1 MTTIVGIV
9 NLTTDS
15 FSDGG
20 QYLDP
25 ALALAQAQRLLSEGA
40 SFVDLGPASSNPDA
54 QPVGASEQIAR
65 LAPVVAQLAPG
76 AVSID
81 ATEPEVIRWALA
93 QKVAMLNDI
102 RGFGDSEL
110 WPELARARCKLVVMH
125 SLAGAMVADRRDME
139 PEQVWQSVLE
149 FFDCRIAEL
158 ERAEIARE
166 RLILDPG
173 MGFFLG
179 ANPQAS
185 VLVLRRLPQL
195 RERYGLPLYVSVS
208 RKSFL
213 GALAGG
219 RPVAQRGAV
228 TLAAELFA
236 SRNSADYIRTHD
248 VRALADGLRVQNA
261 LG

>member
-9 NLTTDS
+9 NLTADS

-20 QYLDP
+20 QFLDP
-25 ALALAQAQRLLSEGA
+25 AQALAQAQRLLSEGA
-40 SFVDLGPASSNPDA
+40 AYVDLGPASSNPAA
-54 QPVGASEQIAR
+54 QPVGASEQIER
-65 LAPVVAQLAPG
+65 LAPVVAQLDPG
-76 AVSID
+76 VVSID

-93 QKVAMLNDI
+93 QRVAMINDI
-102 RGFGDSEL
+102 RGFGERAL
-110 WPELARARCKLVVMH
+110 WPELARARCQLVVMH
-125 SLAGAMVADRRDME
+125 SLAGAMLADRRDMA
-139 PEQVWQSVLE
+139 PEQVWQHVLE
-149 FFDCRIAEL
+149 FFDRRIEAL
-158 ERAEIARE
+158 TGAGIARE
-166 RLILDPG
+166 RLIIDPG

-185 VLVLRRLPQL
+185 VLVLHRLPQL

-219 RPVAQRGAV
+219 RPVAERGAA

-236 SRNSADYIRTHD
+236 SRNGADYIRTHD

-261 LG
+261 LV

>member
-1 MTTIVGIV
+1 MTTIIGIV
-9 NLTTDS
+9 NLTSDS

-20 QYLDP
+20 RYLDP
-25 ALALAQAQRLLSEGA
+25 QRALQHARELLEQGA
-40 SFVDLGPASSNPDA
+40 DYVDLGPASSNPDA
-54 QPVGASEQIAR
+54 APVSAAEQIAR
-65 LAPVVAQLAPG
+65 LSPLVAALDRSR
-76 AVSID
+76 VSID
-81 ATEPEVIRWALA
+81 ATEREVIRWALA
-93 QKVAMLNDI
+93 QDVAMLNDI
-102 RGFGDSEL
+102 RGFGDAGL
-110 WPELARARCKLVVMH
+110 WPELARASCKLVVMH

-139 PEQVWQSVLE
+139 PEHVWQSVLD
-149 FFDCRIAEL
+149 FFDQRIADL
-158 ERAEIARE
+158 TGAGIARE

-213 GALAGG
+213 GAVVGG
-219 RPVAQRGAV
+219 RPVAERGAA

-236 SRNSADYIRTHD
+236 SGTGADYIRTHD
-248 VRALADGLRVQNA
+248 VRALANGLRVQNA
-261 LG
+261 LV

>member
-1 MTTIVGIV
+1 MTTIIGIV

-20 QYLDP
+20 HYLDP
-25 ALALAQAQRLLSEGA
+25 QRALQHARELLGQGA
-40 SFVDLGPASSNPDA
+40 HYVDLGPASSNPDA
-54 QPVGASEQIAR
+54 APVSATEQIAR
-65 LAPVVAQLAPG
+65 LAPVVAALEHSRIS
-76 AVSID
+76 VD
-81 ATEPEVIRWALA
+81 ATEPQVIRWALG
-93 QKVAMLNDI
+93 QQLAMLNDI
-102 RGFGDSEL
+102 RGFGEPAL
-110 WPELARARCKLVVMH
+110 WPELARAHCQLVVMH
-125 SLAGAMVADRRDME
+125 SLAGALVADRRDVE
-139 PEQVWQSVLE
+139 PEQVWQSVID
-149 FFDCRIAEL
+149 FFDRRIAAL
-158 ERAEIARE
+158 TGAGIARE

-185 VLVLRRLPQL
+185 VLLLRRLPQL

-213 GALAGG
+213 GALVGG
-219 RPVAQRGAV
+219 RPVAERAAA

-236 SRNSADYIRTHD
+236 FANGADYIRTHD
-248 VRALADGLRVQNA
+248 VQALADGLRVQNA